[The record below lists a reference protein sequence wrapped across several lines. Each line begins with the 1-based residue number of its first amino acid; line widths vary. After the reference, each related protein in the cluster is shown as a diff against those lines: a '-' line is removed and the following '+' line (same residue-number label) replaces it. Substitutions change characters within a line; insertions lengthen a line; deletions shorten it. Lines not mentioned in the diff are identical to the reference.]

1 MGYVGESCY
10 TTGIHPLYIFIAVYI
25 PVCTLYTCIYTIY
38 TPLNTTKHPIKTL
51 YTPYIHYY
59 TTGTLSLP
67 QCFRYVIKYFS
78 LYSVYVQCKS
88 FAKLTL
94 ASMLQGFC
102 ILLTM
107 HIDGTGSLTPI
118 LVLSAKM
125 SLTDT
130 FLGIVKAHI
139 EYWALLFFE
148 YWPISRSCWTG
159 SAMFVSPVLFL
170 CYCMKQW
177 KLHRLVGTGALCCF
191 MMVVSAS
198 LMTMPCYAL
207 QWVAG
212 GTSALVVSSP
222 LWGPLCAAMVGLWVA
237 MAVAE

>member
-1 MGYVGESCY
+1 MVGFAKVLYVGYVGESCY

-67 QCFRYVIKYFS
+67 RCFRYVIKYFS

-102 ILLTM
+102 VLLTM

-118 LVLSAKM
+118 LARSI
-125 SLTDT
+125 
-130 FLGIVKAHI
+130 LGL
-139 EYWALLFFE
+139 YSGNGPLLNS
-148 YWPISRSCWTG
+148 ISRSCWTG